1 MFFLHPPH
9 VNPYAFELEPAP
21 VRMSANPALAAIA
34 AATAGMNPQQVR
46 SAAAS
51 FMRSAATDEPT
62 TGLSGGLSGGNTP
75 AERKG
80 KRSRSAKSVSAFV
93 FYFGEGDVMATFH
106 MPSGQTTLA
115 DILETLPIEKI
126 PKTER
131 YFDLVDIGSI
141 FATFDVDDL
150 GRILNT
156 CLKGERF
163 FVSCHVPS

>member
-1 MFFLHPPH
+1 MFTLHPPP
-9 VNPYAFELEPAP
+9 VDPFAFEPEPAP
-21 VRMSANPALAAIA
+21 VRMSA
-34 AATAGMNPQQVR
+34 AATA
-46 SAAAS
+46 AAAA
-51 FMRSAATDEPT
+51 MAALPAAERKSLAARELKRNDEPT

-80 KRSRSAKSVSAFV
+80 KRARSAKSVPAFV
-93 FYFGEGDVMATFH
+93 FYFGEGDVMATFF

-115 DILETLPIEKI
+115 DILETLPIEKV

-131 YFDLVDIGSI
+131 YFDLEDIGSI